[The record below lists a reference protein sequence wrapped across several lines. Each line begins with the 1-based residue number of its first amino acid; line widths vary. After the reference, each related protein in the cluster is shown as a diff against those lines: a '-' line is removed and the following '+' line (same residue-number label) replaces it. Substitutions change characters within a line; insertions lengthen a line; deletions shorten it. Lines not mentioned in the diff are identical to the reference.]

1 MRAVFV
7 AALIVLLAGSAL
19 AQGMGGGM
27 GGGRHRHGD
36 GQKKE
41 GKKKPDDRNYKSPLS
56 ALPDQTFDPWRN
68 MRNAEPDKTDKSPN

>member
-1 MRAVFV
+1 
-7 AALIVLLAGSAL
+7 
-19 AQGMGGGM
+19 M

-68 MRNAEPDKTDKSPN
+68 MRSVEPAKADKTPN

>member
-7 AALIVLLAGSAL
+7 AALIALLAGSAL
-19 AQGMGGGM
+19 AQGM